1 MPAGQSSTDARQ
13 RNKQVISKT
22 RPKII
27 TNLVACCGGAKR
39 VLHRLKFYLMLITST
54 DVDQG
59 ANGSERCN
67 QSSYQLQ
74 FIRDKLKEVKPL
86 RM

>member
-1 MPAGQSSTDARQ
+1 MPAGQSSTNARQ
-13 RNKQVISKT
+13 RART

-27 TNLVACCGGAKR
+27 TNLVACLADVESVPHK
-39 VLHRLKFYLMLITST
+39 LKFYLMLITSS
-54 DVDQG
+54 DIDQG

-67 QSSYQLQ
+67 QSSYQSQ
-74 FIRDKLKEVKPL
+74 FIQDKLKEVNPL

>member
-1 MPAGQSSTDARQ
+1 MPAGQSSTNARQ
-13 RNKQVISKT
+13 RARM

-27 TNLVACCGGAKR
+27 TNLLACLADVER
-39 VLHRLKFYLMLITST
+39 VPHKLKFYLMLITSS

-67 QSSYQLQ
+67 QSSYQSQ
-74 FIRDKLKEVKPL
+74 FIQDKLKEVKPL